1 MIDSVANAVA
11 RRMSSSE
18 SGWSSTPLRERV
30 VDGLCSVVC
39 DDSLQTGSDDLGSAG
54 ESVRID
60 EPVDCL
66 EQFGRELDGDLHGH
80 AISIPIR
87 ITPEDRTS
95 KSVVHVR

>member
-1 MIDSVANAVA
+1 M
-11 RRMSSSE
+11 E
-18 SGWSSTPLRERV
+18 LHPPRERV

-66 EQFGRELDGDLHGH
+66 EQFGRKLDSDLDGH
-80 AISIPIR
+80 ADSIPMCM
-87 ITPEDRTS
+87 TPEDRTS

>member
-1 MIDSVANAVA
+1 M
-11 RRMSSSE
+11 E
-18 SGWSSTPLRERV
+18 LHPPGERV

-66 EQFGRELDGDLHGH
+66 EQFGREFHGNLHGH
-80 AISIPIR
+80 AGSIPMCIS
-87 ITPEDRTS
+87 PED
-95 KSVVHVR
+95 